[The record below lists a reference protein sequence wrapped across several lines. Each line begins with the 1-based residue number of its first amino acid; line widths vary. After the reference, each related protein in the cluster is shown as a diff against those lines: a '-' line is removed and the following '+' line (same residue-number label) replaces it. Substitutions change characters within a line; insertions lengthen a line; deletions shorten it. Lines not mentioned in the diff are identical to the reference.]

1 MISDFTT
8 GRAIGMLECGK
19 SFSHVARKLRVSR
32 QIVARW
38 WTQFLQSETVVKRT
52 SSGRSPKT
60 SRRSNRLLVRIVRGN
75 RLVSS
80 TSLLRL
86 WNERVSRWTVRRR
99 LNEAG
104 FSQFR
109 CPIKPLLSEANR
121 EARYRWAQNH
131 VFWTEERFRK
141 VVWTDESRFRL
152 FVNDGRLRLWR
163 HRGETLDIT
172 QARLQGGG
180 GSVHVWASI
189 WHDGRS
195 SLQVLGSNVSG
206 EYYCVVLTNFRD
218 GNRLPTGAWK
228 LQHDNAPA
236 HRAHVVQDFLR
247 NHNISVLPWPS
258 RSPDLNPIEHAWDYL
273 GRRVRQHNPT
283 TLIQLTRLL
292 IEEWERIPQD
302 YLNTLIDSVRK
313 RIGAVLESKGGPT
326 KY

>member
-1 MISDFTT
+1 MFPSRLPSNQYRMISDFTT
-8 GRAIGMLECGK
+8 GRAVGMLECGK
-19 SFSHVARKLRVSR
+19 SFSHVARKLGVSR

-52 SSGRSPKT
+52 SSGRPPKT
-60 SRRSNRLLVRIVRGN
+60 SRRSNRLLVRIATGN
-75 RLVSS
+75 RLASS

-104 FSQFR
+104 FRQFR

-152 FVNDGRLRLWR
+152 FVNDGRVRLWR
-163 HRGETLDIT
+163 HRGETLDVT

-195 SLQVLGSNVSG
+195 CLQVLGSNVTG
-206 EYYCVVLTNFRD
+206 EYYCVVLTNFLH

-236 HRAHVVQDFLR
+236 HRAHVVQDF
-247 NHNISVLPWPS
+247 
-258 RSPDLNPIEHAWDYL
+258 
-273 GRRVRQHNPT
+273 
-283 TLIQLTRLL
+283 
-292 IEEWERIPQD
+292 
-302 YLNTLIDSVRK
+302 
-313 RIGAVLESKGGPT
+313 
-326 KY
+326 